1 MKTCL
6 YCAKEI
12 KDDATYCP
20 HCGKQYIDQQTLIFR
35 TRMNQFIGVIVG
47 ILGVVWLFFSFFQQL
62 TGQVSLN
69 AETLLIRFGMP
80 VCLLIA
86 GIAVFSGN
94 VKEEKRLKQKTGG
107 NEDG

>member
-1 MKTCL
+1 LRETIHRSANAGIQNQDESIHWR
-6 YCAKEI
+6 YCG
-12 KDDATYCP
+12 
-20 HCGKQYIDQQTLIFR
+20 HS
-35 TRMNQFIGVIVG
+35 GVI
-47 ILGVVWLFFSFFQQL
+47 WLFFSFSQLL

-69 AETLLIRFGMP
+69 AEILLIRLGMP

-86 GIAVFSGN
+86 GTAVFTGN